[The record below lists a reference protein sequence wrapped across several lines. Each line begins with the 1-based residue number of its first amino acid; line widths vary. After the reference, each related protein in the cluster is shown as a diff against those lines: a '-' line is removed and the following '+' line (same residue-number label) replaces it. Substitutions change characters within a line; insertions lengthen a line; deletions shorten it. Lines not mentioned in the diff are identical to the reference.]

1 MRSGSE
7 VRVSKHGKVTFV
19 FRITGIFL
27 LAIWLLS
34 VASPASAS
42 SSSAQTSAANKSQAA
57 KGHTRRSLSKHRIAR
72 KGQGPA
78 PPQSFDEIFPP
89 GHKFTPEEKQEASAF
104 GVFCDNGQWKD
115 AYKFVTKAVKQH
127 PERWWLYAARAAA
140 AANLNRHKDVIDAVD
155 HALQTNNGDANRLN
169 VCQLQILKANALSR
183 LGNKAD
189 AVNTFLQGA
198 KADPKDPYSRA
209 GAAWLYATTKD
220 PKIHNPAVAMQLAT
234 EAAKLAH
241 QKDATILDVLA
252 AAYAAQGDFTSAQR
266 WEGKAILA
274 ADSEDIPQFQRR
286 LVYYQTNKPW
296 NEDSK

>member
-1 MRSGSE
+1 M
-7 VRVSKHGKVTFV
+7 
-19 FRITGIFL
+19 
-27 LAIWLLS
+27 WLLS
-34 VASPASAS
+34 GVCQAS
-42 SSSAQTSAANKSQAA
+42 SSTHESTKKSQAA
-57 KGHTRRSLSKHRIAR
+57 KMHRLSKHRIAR

-78 PPQSFDEIFPP
+78 PNQSFDEIFPP
-89 GHKFTPEEKQEASAF
+89 GHKFTPEEKAEASAF
-104 GVFCDNGQWKD
+104 GVFCENGLWKD
-115 AYKFVTKAVKQH
+115 AYNFATKAVKQH

-169 VCQLQILKANALSR
+169 VCQLQILKANAQSR

-189 AVNTFLQGA
+189 AVNTFLEAA
-198 KADPKDPYSRA
+198 KTDSKDPYSRA

-241 QKDATILDVLA
+241 EKDATILDVLA
-252 AAYAAQGDFTSAQR
+252 SAYAAQGDFASAQR

-274 ADSEDIPQFQRR
+274 GEADDIPQFQRR
-286 LVYYQTNKPW
+286 LVYYQANKPW
-296 NEDSK
+296 TEDSK

>member
-1 MRSGSE
+1 
-7 VRVSKHGKVTFV
+7 VTFV
-19 FRITGIFL
+19 LRITVIFL
-27 LAIWLLS
+27 VAIGLLNA
-34 VASPASAS
+34 ASPASAS
-42 SSSAQTSAANKSQAA
+42 STSSVQKAAA
-57 KGHTRRSLSKHRIAR
+57 KGHTKRSLTKHRIAR
-72 KGQGPA
+72 KGEGPA
-78 PPQSFDEIFPP
+78 PTQSFDEIFPP
-89 GHKFTPEEKQEASAF
+89 GHKFTPEEKAEASAF
-104 GVFCDNGQWKD
+104 GVFCENGQWKD

-189 AVNTFLQGA
+189 AVNTFLEA
-198 KADPKDPYSRA
+198 TKTDPKDPYSRA

-220 PKIHNPAVAMQLAT
+220 PKIHNPTAALQLAT

-252 AAYAAQGDFTSAQR
+252 AAYAAQGDFVSAQH
-266 WEGKAILA
+266 WEGKALLSGDA
-274 ADSEDIPQFQRR
+274 EDIPQFQRR

-296 NEDSK
+296 TEDSK

>member
-1 MRSGSE
+1 M
-7 VRVSKHGKVTFV
+7 
-19 FRITGIFL
+19 

-34 VASPASAS
+34 GVSQAS
-42 SSSAQTSAANKSQAA
+42 SSTHKPTKKSQAA
-57 KGHTRRSLSKHRIAR
+57 KMHRLSKHRIAR

-78 PPQSFDEIFPP
+78 PNQSFDEIFPP
-89 GHKFTPEEKQEASAF
+89 GHKFTPEEKAEVSAF
-104 GVFCDNGQWKD
+104 GVFCEGGLWKD
-115 AYKFVTKAVKQH
+115 AYNFATKAVKQH

-169 VCQLQILKANALSR
+169 VCQLQILKANAQSR

-189 AVNTFLQGA
+189 AVNTFLEAA
-198 KADPKDPYSRA
+198 KTDPKDPYSRA

-220 PKIHNPAVAMQLAT
+220 PKIHNPSAAMQLAT

-241 QKDATILDVLA
+241 EKDATILDVLA
-252 AAYAAQGDFTSAQR
+252 AAYAAQGDFASAQR

-274 ADSEDIPQFQRR
+274 GEADDIPQFQRR
-286 LVYYQTNKPW
+286 LVYYQANKPW
-296 NEDSK
+296 TEDSK

>member
-1 MRSGSE
+1 
-7 VRVSKHGKVTFV
+7 VLKHGKVTFV
-19 FRITGIFL
+19 FRIAGIFL
-27 LAIWLLS
+27 VAICLLS
-34 VASPASAS
+34 GASPASAS
-42 SSSAQTSAANKSQAA
+42 SSSAQESAAKKSQAA
-57 KGHTRRSLSKHRIAR
+57 KGHTRLSLTKHRIAR

-78 PPQSFDEIFPP
+78 SFDEIFPP

-183 LGNKAD
+183 LGNKAE
-189 AVNTFLQGA
+189 AVNTFLQAA
-198 KADPKDPYSRA
+198 KADPKDPYSRS

-220 PKIHNPAVAMQLAT
+220 SNIHNPAAAMQLAT

-252 AAYAAQGDFTSAQR
+252 AAYAARGDFTSAQR

-274 ADSEDIPQFQRR
+274 GDAEDVPQFQRR